1 MKKDIKEPK
10 VENIAIAAVPE
21 QNEETGTE
29 DWYIYL
35 LNLKEEKVENVIV
48 SSRGYGEVNSEK
60 VETSQ
65 LRHFVEELPAKSY
78 VKIEPIMENL
88 FGINNQYWVSF
99 YIGRQI
105 YDKKY
110 VFLPETIQKQN
121 LTSLPLMERKGVLL
135 K

>member
-1 MKKDIKEPK
+1 MKKDIEEPK
-10 VENIAIAAVPE
+10 VEDIAIAAVPE
-21 QNEETGTE
+21 VNPESGVEE
-29 DWYIYL
+29 WYIYL
-35 LNLKEEKVENVIV
+35 INLKDEKVENVIV

-65 LRHFVEELPAKSY
+65 LRHFVEELPANSY

-88 FGINNQYWVSF
+88 FGLNNQYWVSF

-121 LTSLPLMERKGVLL
+121 LTSLPLMDRKGVLL

>member
-1 MKKDIKEPK
+1 MKKDIKELK

-21 QNEETGTE
+21 QNEETGAE
-29 DWYIYL
+29 EWYIYL
-35 LNLKEEKVENVIV
+35 LNLKEEKVENVLV
-48 SSRGYGEVNSEK
+48 SSRGYGEVNREK

-88 FGINNQYWVSF
+88 FGISNQYWVSF